1 MRFNSN
7 QLAATF
13 SFLEDPFLNLM
24 LTCVKRES
32 HSQMIV
38 VFYFLLKEVYVSVLL
53 LVSAD
58 LEKQSKL

>member
-1 MRFNSN
+1 
-7 QLAATF
+7 
-13 SFLEDPFLNLM
+13 M

-58 LEKQSKL
+58 LEKQSKF